1 MVPLPAL
8 GGFFLKPTIY
18 DIANKSGVSKST
30 VSRVLNN
37 QDNISP
43 EAKEKV
49 LAAIKE
55 LNYMPS
61 KLARGLTG
69 NGFDA
74 ILALSHRSV
83 RSTSGN
89 PFFSDVIQSISA
101 VSEKNDFDLILQ
113 TSKNNQE
120 EAQKIRNKLN
130 EKLIRGIIIL
140 SASQDGAHDF
150 RRGASCSSRQDVVIE
165 LLLRAALDA
174 AAPAAARTAA
184 AEVAHHA
191 AHGEEKR
198 RQENCA

>member
-8 GGFFLKPTIY
+8 GGLFLKPTIY

-74 ILALSHRSV
+74 IIDTVDNHLKC
-83 RSTSGN
+83 
-89 PFFSDVIQSISA
+89 FS
-101 VSEKNDFDLILQ
+101 
-113 TSKNNQE
+113 
-120 EAQKIRNKLN
+120 R
-130 EKLIRGIIIL
+130 
-140 SASQDGAHDF
+140 
-150 RRGASCSSRQDVVIE
+150 
-165 LLLRAALDA
+165 
-174 AAPAAARTAA
+174 
-184 AEVAHHA
+184 
-191 AHGEEKR
+191 
-198 RQENCA
+198 